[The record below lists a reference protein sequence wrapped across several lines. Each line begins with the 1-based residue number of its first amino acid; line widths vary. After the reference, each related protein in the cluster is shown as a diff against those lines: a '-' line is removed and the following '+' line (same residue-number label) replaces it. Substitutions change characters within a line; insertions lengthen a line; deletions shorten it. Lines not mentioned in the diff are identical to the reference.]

1 MATMNTIFH
10 NDSRYEIEGCFDL
23 NSSAAVLNI
32 SYPAGQ
38 IKTVRGKAMSVVKN
52 GTGTYDVTVKVTS
65 TVSGAVFQS
74 VELLDADA
82 KIIATTVA
90 TALDARVASVL
101 TNTAGDLIIKIQTT
115 QTTGAAA
122 DTTAAITV
130 SFQIVICYSR
140 MDQAI

>member
-1 MATMNTIFH
+1 
-10 NDSRYEIEGCFDL
+10 
-23 NSSAAVLNI
+23 
-32 SYPAGQ
+32 
-38 IKTVRGKAMSVVKN
+38 
-52 GTGTYDVTVKVTS
+52 
-65 TVSGAVFQS
+65 
-74 VELLDADA
+74 
-82 KIIATTVA
+82 VA